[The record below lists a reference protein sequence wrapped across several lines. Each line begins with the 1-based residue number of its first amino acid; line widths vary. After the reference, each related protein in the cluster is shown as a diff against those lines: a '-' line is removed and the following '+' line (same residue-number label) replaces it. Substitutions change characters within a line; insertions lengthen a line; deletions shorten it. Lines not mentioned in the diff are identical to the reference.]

1 MLFEAARNPGANC
14 VIRSASGMSCTMLEN
29 MMKALTLIPIAAL
42 TLCTTLA
49 YAGDNTDTSK
59 TTTDSNAAMTSD
71 AVGGTSVGGSDSG
84 AIHGKTRAEVK
95 QELQRAQQD
104 GTMDRLNALYGG
116 E

>member
-1 MLFEAARNPGANC
+1 MLFEAARNPGANR
-14 VIRSASGMSCTMLEN
+14 VIRLASGMSCTMLEN

-49 YAGDNTDTSK
+49 YAGDITDTSR
-59 TTTDSNAAMTSD
+59 TATDSNAAMTSD
-71 AVGGTSVGGSDSG
+71 AVGGTSMGSSNSG
-84 AIHGKTRAEVK
+84 ALHAKTRAEVK

-116 E
+116 Q